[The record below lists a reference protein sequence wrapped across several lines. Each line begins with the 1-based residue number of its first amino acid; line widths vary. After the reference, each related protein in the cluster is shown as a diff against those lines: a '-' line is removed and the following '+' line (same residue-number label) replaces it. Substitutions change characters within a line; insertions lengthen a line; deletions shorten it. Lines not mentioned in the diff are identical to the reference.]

1 MISNSEVIMNN
12 NEIQLREKMI
22 ETLIEQ
28 ELATIDWELFP
39 EVPVDATYAEAIV
52 IAKKKLDADY
62 SKIELRDI
70 LSLYHIF
77 IGDEVIEKNGIT
89 FVEIDELKAKAE

>member
-1 MISNSEVIMNN
+1 MNN

-22 ETLIEQ
+22 ETLIDQ

-39 EVPVDATYAEAIV
+39 EVPVDATYAEALV
-52 IAKKKLDADY
+52 MAKKKLYEDY
-62 SKIELRDI
+62 SKIELRDV

-77 IGDEVIEKNGIT
+77 VGDEVIEKEGMT
-89 FVEIDELKAKAE
+89 FVEIDQLKAKAN